1 MDRRWIALSLTPILF
16 FAASGGARAAEGDP
30 CPANQPRPTISVT
43 DPAGAGSLYATHILR
58 VRFGASG
65 EDDTELRSFAAP
77 GARILPD
84 DNNPEVVSDTPGQLT
99 LTAEFFIQHN
109 GTSFD
114 DRSYT
119 CTMTVTQTV
128 GLQAPNRAVVGRLT
142 RPRLVDRRR
151 NLWFRNVTYSFT
163 VTSAKAAADR
173 SPFTVRARATSRA
186 KYPGARVRALSRV
199 FGQREFDTVEQRY
212 RNGCFE
218 MLICAPET
226 ARGFAKGIGVLVDQ
240 RVGALKVFVFVPT
253 SYPSRVLGRRAIP
266 TPWGVDVEVLQSGR
280 RIARLRAAGRCT
292 QGGQAARCTFKKA
305 STKP

>member
-30 CPANQPRPTISVT
+30 CPANQPRPSITVS

-128 GLQAPNRAVVGRLT
+128 GLKAPNRAVVGRLT

-151 NLWFRNVTYSFT
+151 NLWYRRVTYSFT
-163 VTSAKAAADR
+163 VTSAKSAADR
-173 SPFTVRARATSRA
+173 SPSPSAPAQPAGRSTRVREFAPSRGCSGSASSTPWSRGTATAASKCSSAPPRPPAAASPRASGSWWTSV
-186 KYPGARVRALSRV
+186 GAR
-199 FGQREFDTVEQRY
+199 
-212 RNGCFE
+212 
-218 MLICAPET
+218 
-226 ARGFAKGIGVLVDQ
+226 
-240 RVGALKVFVFVPT
+240 
-253 SYPSRVLGRRAIP
+253 
-266 TPWGVDVEVLQSGR
+266 
-280 RIARLRAAGRCT
+280 
-292 QGGQAARCTFKKA
+292 
-305 STKP
+305 